1 VHANILVILPRLKFY
16 APENDHQFTQIKTD
30 LFYDAYILEEAD
42 NGYWHVLVIVDHKII
57 RVKRFPSAQFLRQEQ
72 SQNDRLK
79 RQGNSLIQ
87 IVSLNSLKE
96 LKTVELYEETTLEL
110 DFEDG
115 REIIEIED

>member
-1 VHANILVILPRLKFY
+1 M
-16 APENDHQFTQIKTD
+16 
-30 LFYDAYILEEAD
+30 
-42 NGYWHVLVIVDHKII
+42 IVDHKII
-57 RVKRFPSAQFLRQEQ
+57 RVKRFPSAQVLKQEQ
-72 SQNDRLK
+72 SLNDRLK

-115 REIIEIED
+115 REIIEIEY